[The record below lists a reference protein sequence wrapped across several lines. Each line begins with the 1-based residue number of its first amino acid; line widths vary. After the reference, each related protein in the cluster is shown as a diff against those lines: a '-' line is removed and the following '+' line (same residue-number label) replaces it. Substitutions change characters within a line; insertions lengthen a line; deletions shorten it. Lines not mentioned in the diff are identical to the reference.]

1 MVTFK
6 DIERSFEAKFAHD
19 EELKFK
25 AHARCNRMIGEWAA
39 QQLNL
44 TGPQAEAYA
53 KDLVMAEFERPGT
66 DAVFNR
72 IRADF
77 DAKNV
82 PLSDQQ
88 IHRKLDEVFAAVLAH
103 MKAQG

>member
-6 DIERSFEAKFAHD
+6 DIEKSFEAKFAHD

-66 DAVFNR
+66 DAVFKPDPR
-72 IRADF
+72 RF
-77 DAKNV
+77 R
-82 PLSDQQ
+82 
-88 IHRKLDEVFAAVLAH
+88 RKECASVRSANSIASWTKSSRRFSRT
-103 MKAQG
+103 